1 MMGGMPT
8 ASATNTANTS
18 GLGGLVVR
26 VEQQLNDLIHG
37 GSPFLCAVSALK
49 SVTLLLL
56 V

>member
-1 MMGGMPT
+1 
-8 ASATNTANTS
+8 
-18 GLGGLVVR
+18 VVR
-26 VEQQLNDLIHG
+26 VEQQLNDLVHG

>member
-18 GLGGLVVR
+18 GLVVR
-26 VEQQLNDLIHG
+26 VEQQLNDLVHG